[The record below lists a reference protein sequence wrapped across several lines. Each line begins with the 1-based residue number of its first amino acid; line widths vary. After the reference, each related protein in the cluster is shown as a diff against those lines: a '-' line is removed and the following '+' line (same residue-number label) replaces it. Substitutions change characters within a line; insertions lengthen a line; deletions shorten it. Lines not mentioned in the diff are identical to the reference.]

1 MRRGPPAPFAR
12 TVRLAKAAHKYY
24 RTRVET
30 YDAHGYNARVDRIT
44 KRELNRAANAVADL
58 ISAMS

>member
-1 MRRGPPAPFAR
+1 VALLHR
-12 TVRLAKAAHKYY
+12 YY
-24 RTRVET
+24 RTLVLT
-30 YDAHGYNARVDRIT
+30 YDAHGYNARVSRIT